1 MSQPFNPANF
11 LMMNLPL
18 ILPLF
23 ADPSVKNAFT
33 EMMKTP
39 EGQKKLKDGF
49 LSHFKMFI
57 NETLASAG
65 LPPVAIGGKKR
76 RSVKK
81 SAKKMSAG
89 KKRRSAKKSAK
100 KMSAGKK
107 RRSVKKSPKKH

>member
-18 ILPLF
+18 IIPLF

-39 EGQKKLKDGF
+39 EGQKKLKDSF
-49 LSHFKMFI
+49 LNHFKMFL

-65 LPPVAIGGKKR
+65 LPPVTTGGRKR
-76 RSVKK
+76 K
-81 SAKKMSAG
+81 
-89 KKRRSAKKSAK
+89 SAKKSAK
-100 KMSAGKK
+100 KMSGGKK
-107 RRSVKKSPKKH
+107 RKSAKKSPKKMSGGKKRKSAKKSPKK

>member
-23 ADPSVKNAFT
+23 TDPSVKNAFT

-49 LSHFKMFI
+49 LNHFKMFL

-65 LPPVAIGGKKR
+65 LPPVATGGKKKARKSGKKMSGGKKR
-76 RSVKK
+76 RN

-89 KKRRSAKKSAK
+89 KKRRSAKKS
-100 KMSAGKK
+100 
-107 RRSVKKSPKKH
+107 PKKQN